1 MEEWNLAWNSAKQ
14 GKSYSKLPTTLSLQ
28 TKPYLKLSNRV
39 VTSTVAQLRLGH
51 GYFGSYLRHL
61 PSFDTDRC
69 QCGAPSQTPEHLL
82 LRCPTYAES
91 RTVMKSE
98 VRPFTLRVLL
108 GTKTGMNALARF
120 LSKTNV
126 ATRKWM
132 LEATGQEIETD
143 ATTWGWG
150 RIEV

>member
-1 MEEWNLAWNSAKQ
+1 MAWTSAKQ
-14 GKSYSKLPTTLSLQ
+14 GKSYSKLPITLSLEI
-28 TKPYLKLSNRV
+28 KPYLKLSNRV
-39 VTSTVAQLRLGH
+39 VSSTVTQLRLGH

-69 QCGAPSQTPEHLL
+69 QCGAPSQTPKHLL
-82 LRCPTYAES
+82 LQCPTYAES
-91 RTVMKSE
+91 RTVMKRK

-108 GTKTGMNALARF
+108 GTKTGINALTRF
-120 LSKTNV
+120 LTNTNV

-132 LEATGQEIETD
+132 LEATGQNFETD
-143 ATTWGWG
+143 VNTWGWG